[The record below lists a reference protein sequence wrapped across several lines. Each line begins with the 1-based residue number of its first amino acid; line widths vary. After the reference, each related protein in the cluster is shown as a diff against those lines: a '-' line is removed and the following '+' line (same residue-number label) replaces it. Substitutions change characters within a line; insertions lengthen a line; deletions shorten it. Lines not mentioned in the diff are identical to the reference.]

1 MEAKPGAPD
10 RKEKSGAALLVE
22 HARNPRHKNEE
33 DVQEEADVA
42 VPGGS
47 PECGGSVVVYLKG
60 GDDGKIE
67 RLSWTGQGDTIS
79 MGATSIVLERILGEG
94 LSMEEILEWDYEEFV
109 DSLGREVIGSRTRH
123 ATLGLS
129 TIKGAVRIYQRK
141 SRSEAKERAG
151 GSASEGTVS
160 TRG

>member
-1 MEAKPGAPD
+1 MAAKPGASD
-10 RKEKSGAALLVE
+10 RKRNGAALLVE
-22 HARNPRHKNEE
+22 HAKNPRHKNVEG
-33 DVQEEADVA
+33 VQEEADVA

-79 MGATSIVLERILGEG
+79 MGATSIVLERILDEG
-94 LSMEEILEWDYEEFV
+94 LNMKEILELDYEKFV
-109 DSLGREVIGSRTRH
+109 DSLGREVIGSRKRH

-129 TIKGAVRIYQRK
+129 TIKGTIRIYKRK
-141 SRSEAKERAG
+141 SQSEVKERAG
-151 GSASEGTVS
+151 G
-160 TRG
+160 

>member
-1 MEAKPGAPD
+1 MNDEG
-10 RKEKSGAALLVE
+10 
-22 HARNPRHKNEE
+22 
-33 DVQEEADVA
+33 VQEETDVA

-47 PECGGSVVVYLKG
+47 PECGGSVVVYLKA

-79 MGATSIVLERILGEG
+79 MGATSIVLERILDEG
-94 LSMEEILEWDYEEFV
+94 LSMEEILEMDYEEFV

-129 TIKGAVRIYQRK
+129 TVKGAVRIYQRK
-141 SRSEAKERAG
+141 SRSQVKERAG
-151 GSASEGTVS
+151 G
-160 TRG
+160 